1 MAKRLRACVLSA
13 AAGGLLAACSTPFDE
28 APSRTGAGG
37 PASIPGASP
46 PGSVYREADQ
56 PAPVE
61 PAPLAPDA
69 GPDDFVRYALYH
81 SPRVEAAYQRWRA
94 AAERAPQ
101 AGALPDPRLTVGFFL
116 DEPETRVGAQQARA
130 GIQQTFPWPGELQA
144 REDAASRAAGAAWQ
158 QFEAERLALAE
169 RVVIALYDLAYLDA
183 AARVTGENLDLLRS
197 FEEVVRA
204 RYRVGAGSHPD
215 LIRVQVELGQVEDRL
230 TQLREMR
237 PAGVADLNAALNRP
251 ASTEIPTLGRLP
263 GRIAAAD
270 AEALADTAAR
280 ANPAILA
287 LSERIEEQ
295 RRLTD
300 AARRDGLPEITL
312 GIDYTATADGMTAV
326 AERGDDPVMV
336 SLGLSLPIWR
346 DKYDAGVRETLARR
360 LAISH
365 ERADEANRLAAAVH
379 RAWFDHTDA
388 DRRVGLYERTL
399 IPKAGES
406 LQASITGFRAGE
418 TDFLDV
424 LDTERTLLEFTLAAE
439 RARADRAQ
447 ALARLATLVGEPIHT
462 VPADTDPADTDPEV
476 NP

>member
-28 APSRTGAGG
+28 APPRAGAGD

-46 PGSVYREADQ
+46 PGSVYRETDQ
-56 PAPVE
+56 PAQVD
-61 PAPLAPDA
+61 PAPLAADA
-69 GPDDFVRYALYH
+69 GPDDYVRYALYH
-81 SPRVEAAYQRWRA
+81 SPRVEAAYQHWRA
-94 AAERAPQ
+94 AAEAAPQ
-101 AGALPDPRLTVGFFL
+101 VGALPDPQLTVGL
-116 DEPETRVGAQQARA
+116 RVDEGGTSVSEREPRA
-130 GIQQTFPWPGELQA
+130 GIMQTFPWPGELRA

-158 QFEAERLALAE
+158 QFEAERLALTE
-169 RVVIALYDLAYLDA
+169 RVVVALYDLAYLDA
-183 AARVTGENLDLLRS
+183 AARVTGDNLDLLRS

-215 LIRVQVELGQVEDRL
+215 LIRVQVELGQVDDRL
-230 TQLREMR
+230 TQLRAMR
-237 PAGVADLNAALNRP
+237 PAAVAELNAALNRP
-251 ASTEIPTLGRLP
+251 ASTEIPALGRLP
-263 GRIAAAD
+263 GRVAATDAD
-270 AEALADTAAR
+270 ALAQAAAR

-287 LSERIEEQ
+287 FSERIEEQ

-300 AARRDGLPEITL
+300 AARKDGMPEITL
-312 GIDYTATADGMTAV
+312 GVDYTATADGMAP
-326 AERGDDPVMV
+326 ASDSGDDPIMV
-336 SLGLSLPIWR
+336 SVGLSLPIWR
-346 DKYDAGVRETLARR
+346 EKYDAGVRETLARR
-360 LAISH
+360 LAFSH
-365 ERADEANRLAAAVH
+365 ERADEANRLTAAVH

-388 DRRVGLYERTL
+388 HRRVGLYERTL
-399 IPKAGES
+399 IPKAEES

-447 ALARLATLVGEPIHT
+447 ALARLAALVGEPIHT
-462 VPADTDPADTDPEV
+462 APADTDPEV